1 MDLDD
6 SKSFLDAKDC
16 MIRLINLNIGLLKDH
31 SDKARSWEFLMRKIK
46 SDNGV
51 PAVKMPFKLHTPGT
65 IDTYTS
71 QSYTSEQLRQL
82 ILRTSVTKSL
92 GDYTQELNMVT
103 KDSGYIDTP
112 TSIPN
117 LSGTPKNFA
126 LDLST
131 KIRKPDDLRLGFSKD
146 RPSGVRLLLLKLF
159 GKENASNQAKS
170 GLNDRSIV
178 GYYDTLGKA
187 FIAYN
192 KDKFPSPTDTT
203 GTKDYKTDYVKKSDD
218 AKVKG
223 GNNINKIYNKV
234 KNNTKR
240 RKNITKKQKKLLKN
254 RKVSKRNNK
263 GTRKR
268 K

>member
-1 MDLDD
+1 
-6 SKSFLDAKDC
+6 
-16 MIRLINLNIGLLKDH
+16 
-31 SDKARSWEFLMRKIK
+31 
-46 SDNGV
+46 
-51 PAVKMPFKLHTPGT
+51 MPFKLHTPGT
-65 IDTYTS
+65 IDSYTS

-117 LSGTPKNFA
+117 LTGTPKNFA
-126 LDLST
+126 LDLTT

-159 GKENASNQAKS
+159 GKKNAANQAKS
-170 GLNDRSIV
+170 GLNERSIV

-192 KDKFPSPTDTT
+192 KDKFASPTDT
-203 GTKDYKTDYVKKSDD
+203 GGPKDYKTDYVEKSSD

-223 GNNINKIYNKV
+223 GNNINKV

-240 RKNITKKQKKLLKN
+240 RKNLTKKQKKLLKN
-254 RKVSKRNNK
+254 RKISKKNNK